1 MKEAFVGFDSAW
13 GGHRAGAIAWAI
25 FQDEVPENTP
35 PPSLVGFADAA
46 EIIEDLQRECDDV
59 LVAIDQPI
67 IVPNDL
73 GERPVDTVADAFM
86 QQLNSTALKANRTEP
101 QVNIYLHGDEGPV
114 WKFMRKIGPSGY
126 FGRTNT
132 NCSGIRAF
140 VDFEVAH
147 TPSGDTHVIEVY
159 PALALPALNPIFM
172 ERGSAARYDPQS
184 RNLGYPFS
192 LEDWQLVC
200 ETVRDCAADLDL
212 ELLSQWAMDMVQ
224 PWDSPRRPR
233 KIHQDK
239 IDAALCLIVALQW
252 RRQANGVSVI
262 GDLEN
267 GYIVTPTSDRTRE
280 ILQEACKRNGVC
292 FSGEE
297 HERLRQ
303 AEKAGTPDFIEHLL
317 AIPKAPDDDSFE
329 LPPRTRDFSSKE
341 IAL

>member
-114 WKFMRKIGPSGY
+114 WKFMRKIGPCEY
-126 FGRTNT
+126 FGRPDCHDMRT
-132 NCSGIRAF
+132 F
-140 VDFEVAH
+140 VDFEAAQI
-147 TPSGDTHVIEVY
+147 PSRNTRVIEVY
-159 PALALPALNPIFM
+159 PALALAGLNPIFTD
-172 ERGSAARYDPQS
+172 RRSAARYDPEN
-184 RNLGYPFS
+184 RRRPHPFS
-192 LEDWQLVC
+192 LNDWRSVCNTVAYCAEQLGLP
-200 ETVRDCAADLDL
+200 RLP
-212 ELLSQWAMDMVQ
+212 QWAREMVT
-224 PWDSPRRPR
+224 PWDSPKRPR
-233 KIHQDK
+233 KLHQDK
-239 IDAALCLIVALQW
+239 IDAALCLLVAVQW
-252 RRQANGVSVI
+252 RRQADGVSVI

-280 ILQEACKRNGVC
+280 ILQEACKRYGVC
-292 FSGEE
+292 FNGEE